1 MAGDMKSRETGLPAV
16 RRDQTPAPAQGAPA
30 APETGYPQ
38 VPTPV
43 PAQLPRDIGGFTGRV
58 ADLAWLSSMTVSDP
72 RPAPAARI
80 CVVTGTAGVGK
91 TALAVCWGHRV
102 SDQFPDGQLYLDL
115 HGHGPTAPMR
125 PIQAL
130 TRFLHALG
138 IPHESVPADETEAA
152 GLYRTRLAGRRVL
165 VLLDNAGSA
174 EQVRPL
180 LPATG
185 GCVAIVTSR
194 DRLTGLVARDG
205 ARRLDLAALSVD
217 EAVALLAHTLG
228 TAAVGAEPV
237 AARELVSLCGGLP
250 LALRIAAANL
260 TDHQRGLGGYV
271 SQLAGSGRLTALAI
285 EDDEVS
291 SVRAAFHYSYTAL
304 PPAPRRIFR
313 LLGLLPGPD
322 STRAATGALAGVG
335 PDAAAHA
342 LDELAAAHL
351 IEQPVAGRYRFHD
364 LIRLFATERA
374 ADECTPAERDAALG
388 RLFGYYLAG
397 LDAAARRA
405 YPHVVRLTPA
415 GGPVGSLPVPEFGDE
430 AAAMTWL
437 DAELPN
443 LVAAARHA
451 AQAGPPEVAWRLADA
466 LRGFFWIRRL
476 LPEWLAVTEAG
487 LTAASARGDPQPLAA
502 MHLSL
507 GLAYRSIADYP
518 TALPHLDRTVT
529 LSRAAGWP
537 EAEASAVGSLAV
549 VRAETGQTERAIEAI
564 DRALELNRRLG
575 RTAGEAVNLHN
586 RSTLRHQ
593 TGDLELALADA
604 NAALAIYRDLGLRGG
619 EAHMLI
625 NMGGSYFLLGRFDA
639 ALAQLTEGMALRE
652 PGIDP
657 YAHTIGLTTLTEL
670 HGGAGRYPLALETA
684 TAALTLTRE
693 TGERKVQA
701 DVLIAIARVYNAMG
715 SYDQA
720 LQYGEQALTEARAA
734 TNRHPEVAAL
744 ATLAATR
751 IGLGRPH
758 DALTC
763 ASEAIAIAGKYRYRL
778 LRGQALAALAAI
790 QLVRGEPAAA
800 KTAAEAAL
808 AVQEQTGHRLGQ
820 ARALVALGQAEIRL
834 GNPDLGQQLLQRA
847 ADILAAVGVPA
858 AAEPVTRDPQRAR

>member
-1 MAGDMKSRETGLPAV
+1 MAGDMKSRETGLPTV
-16 RRDQTPAPAQGAPA
+16 RRDQTPVPTQAVPQPGSPQA
-30 APETGYPQ
+30 A
-38 VPTPV
+38 TPV

-58 ADLAWLSSMTVSDP
+58 ADLARLSSMTAADP
-72 RPAPAARI
+72 QPAPAARI
-80 CVVTGTAGVGK
+80 CVVTGTPGVGK

-138 IPHESVPADETEAA
+138 VSHESVPADETEAV

-165 VLLDNAGSA
+165 VLLDNAGTA

-180 LPATG
+180 LPGTG

-205 ARRLDLAALSVD
+205 ARRLDLGALSVD

-228 TAAVGAEPV
+228 TAVVGAEPT

-260 TDHQRGLGGYV
+260 TDHRQGLGGYI
-271 SQLAGSGRLTALAI
+271 SQFAGSGRLAALAI
-285 EDDEVS
+285 EDDETS

-304 PPAPRRIFR
+304 PPELRRIFR
-313 LLGLLPGPD
+313 LLGLVPGPD
-322 STRAATGALAGVG
+322 TTRAATGALAGVG
-335 PDAAAHA
+335 PEVAARV
-342 LDELAAAHL
+342 LDGLAAAHL

-364 LIRLFATERA
+364 LIRLFATERVA
-374 ADECTPAERDAALG
+374 EQSAPAEQDAALD

-397 LDAAARRA
+397 LDAAARQA
-405 YPHVVRLTPA
+405 YPHVVRLAPA
-415 GGPVGSLPVPEFGDE
+415 GGPAEIGRVPEFGDE
-430 AAAMTWL
+430 TAAMSWL

-443 LVAAARHA
+443 LLAAARHA
-451 AQAGPPEVAWRLADA
+451 ARAGPPEVAWRLADA

-476 LPEWLAVTEAG
+476 LPEWLAVSEAG
-487 LTAASARGDPQPLAA
+487 LTAATAHGDPGPLAA

-518 TALPHLDRTVT
+518 TALPHLERTLT

-537 EAEASAVGSLAV
+537 EAEASAIGSLAV
-549 VRAETGQTERAIEAI
+549 VRAETGQTELAIEAI
-564 DRALELNRRLG
+564 DRALELNRQLG

-604 NAALAIYRDLGLRGG
+604 NAALAGYRALGLRGG

-625 NMGGSYFLLGRFDA
+625 NMGGSYYMLGRFDA
-639 ALAQLTEGMALRE
+639 ALAHLTEGMALRE

-657 YAHTIGLTTLTEL
+657 YAHTIGLTTLAQL
-670 HGGAGRYPLALETA
+670 HGEAGRYPLALDAA
-684 TAALTLTRE
+684 TSALALTRE
-693 TGERKVQA
+693 TGERKIQA
-701 DVLIAIARVYNAMG
+701 DVLIAIAMVHNAMG
-715 SYDQA
+715 SYHQA

-744 ATLAATR
+744 ISLAATGV
-751 IGLGRPH
+751 GLTRLD
-758 DALTC
+758 DALTG
-763 ASEAIAIAGKYRYRL
+763 ASEAIAIAGKYGYRL
-778 LRGQALAALAAI
+778 LRGQALATLAAI
-790 QLVRGEPAAA
+790 QVVRGEPTAA

-834 GNPDLGQQLLQRA
+834 GNSDGGQQLRQRA
-847 ADILAAVGVPA
+847 ADIFAEVGVPA
-858 AAEPVTRDPQRAR
+858 AAEPTTRDPQRAG